1 MTKERLQVIAG
12 KRDVAEVIKQIEEV
26 EEYFDK
32 DKDKTLKKLSIV
44 PIIQSKDFILL
55 DRVRTEKF
63 AYDLGFSNYVAECP
77 EYQFIWLQVD
87 KYSKHYNA
95 WMPCIIKM
103 YAKKKAI
110 KIN

>member
-1 MTKERLQVIAG
+1 MTKDRLQEIAG
-12 KRDVAEVIKQIEEV
+12 IRDVAEVVRQIEEV
-26 EEYFDK
+26 EGYFDK
-32 DKDKTLKKLSIV
+32 DKNKTLKKLSIV

-87 KYSKHYNA
+87 KFSKKYNA
-95 WMPCIIKM
+95 WMPKIIKM
-103 YAKKKAI
+103 YARKKVVEC
-110 KIN
+110 